1 MGLLFT
7 FIVCVVIGQ
16 TISVT
21 VGLII
26 EQFTS
31 SYTSMLAFVPLYFSM
46 FWIAWK
52 VAVRITE
59 PKVPAVA
66 DQSSATV
73 SQPAVQGPPQR
84 REAPASLRSQD
95 AHA

>member
-1 MGLLFT
+1 MSLLIAF
-7 FIVCVVIGQ
+7 VICLLVGQ

-21 VGLII
+21 IGLII
-26 EQFTS
+26 EYFT
-31 SYTSMLAFVPLYFSM
+31 TSHTSLLAFVPLYFGM

-59 PKVPAVA
+59 PSAPEAAQHGAATMSPARA
-66 DQSSATV
+66 AAT
-73 SQPAVQGPPQR
+73 PR
-84 REAPASLRSQD
+84 RD